1 MKAGFFI
8 ALILIARKKQL
19 QEIQKEVS
27 SVLIRVKGK
36 K

>member
-19 QEIQKEVS
+19 QEIQKEVN
-27 SVLIRVKGK
+27 LDEDE
-36 K
+36 